1 MKNFSPDKRVLDNCK
16 IYSML
21 HKYSKGRHLSF
32 HTPGHKAG
40 AWDITELS
48 YSDNLSCPKGVI
60 KEAENDISE
69 ILGSAASFILTDG
82 STAGTCMLIGKSMQG
97 RTPTFGWTAYIKAF
111 PPSRREP

>member
-60 KEAENDISE
+60 KEAEKDISE

-82 STAGTCMLIGKSMQG
+82 STAGVFHAESERRTADRRG
-97 RTPTFGWTAYIKAF
+97 RKRPQKRI
-111 PPSRREP
+111 